1 MPKGQRHKELIRDR
15 FFSRTERERECHKE
29 LIRDRSLPEQREKEC
44 QTNKE
49 LIRDRFPRTIFW
61 DTFFSGT
68 KKMDTIFLTPF
79 FGTKKRGTLFPWHF
93 FLEHLFS
100 GITFFPGKIV
110 LGIPYCRDKKNGRTF
125 SQDNFFQD
133 TSFEKYILAFLDSR
147 TRKELK
153 IVVAVSKTKSCPGR
167 KVSPFFDLE

>member
-1 MPKGQRHKELIRDR
+1 MSQGAHPGQI
-15 FFSRTERERECHKE
+15 FTRTERERMSNK
-29 LIRDRSLPEQREKEC
+29 QG
-44 QTNKE
+44 TNPGQISQDNF
-49 LIRDRFPRTIFW
+49 LRHLFFW
-61 DTFFSGT
+61 DKKNGHNFFDTFFWDKKTGNPFSVTFFSGT
-68 KKMDTIFLTPF
+68 PF
-79 FGTKKRGTLFPWHF
+79 FRDNFFSRENCFGDTL
-93 FLEHLFS
+93 L
-100 GITFFPGKIV
+100 PGQ
-110 LGIPYCRDKKNGRTF
+110 KKNGRTF